1 MATDIH
7 TEKLIFR
14 MTPRAAHPYIKL
26 ARLDRPIGTWLLLV
40 PCWWGLALAIGT
52 GAKLAPFLSDFPATD
67 PVMQD
72 ALRLAVIFAMG
83 AIVMRG
89 AGCVI
94 NDIWDRK
101 LDARVERTRSRPLPS
116 GEVTLGQAQTFLLI
130 LLVIGLFILLTLN
143 FVAIYLGILSLG
155 LVVTYPLMKRVTWWP
170 QLFLGFTF
178 NWGVLMGWA
187 AWRNDLPWH
196 IESAPLWLYAGGIFW
211 TLAYDTIYAHQDKED
226 DALIGVRSTARLFGS
241 KSKIFVGA
249 FFMLA
254 ITCFGVAKFFA
265 NPSAM
270 TQLLIALPVAH
281 AMWQLHIWKMDDP
294 ASCLK
299 VFRTNR
305 DFGLLVLIMLVL

>member
-1 MATDIH
+1 MTSDIQ

-26 ARLDRPIGTWLLLV
+26 ARLDRPIGTWLLLI
-40 PCWWGLALAIGT
+40 PCWWGLALAVPFRT
-52 GAKLAPFLSDFPATD
+52 LAPFCGMRPFTVPEIATF
-67 PVMQD
+67 
-72 ALRLAVIFAMG
+72 ASLFAIGAV
-83 AIVMRG
+83 VMRA

-101 LDARVERTRSRPLPS
+101 LDAQVERTRSRPLPS
-116 GEVTLGQAQTFLLI
+116 GEVTPRQALVFLTL
-130 LLVIGLFILLTLN
+130 LLVTGLAVLLQFNKLS
-143 FVAIYLGILSLG
+143 IKLGFLSLA
-155 LVVTYPLMKRVTWWP
+155 LVATYPLMKRITWWP

-178 NWGVLMGWA
+178 NWGALLGWTA
-187 AWRNDLPWH
+187 LQGRLPLH
-196 IESAPLWLYAGGIFW
+196 IESIPLWLYAGGIFW

-226 DALIGVRSTARLFGS
+226 DATIGIRSTARLFG
-241 KSKIFVGA
+241 KHSKIFVGA

-265 NPSAM
+265 APSQM

-281 AMWQLHIWKMDDP
+281 ALWQLHIWKMDDA

-299 VFRTNR
+299 VFKMNR
-305 DFGLLVLIMLVL
+305 DFGFLVLLMLVF